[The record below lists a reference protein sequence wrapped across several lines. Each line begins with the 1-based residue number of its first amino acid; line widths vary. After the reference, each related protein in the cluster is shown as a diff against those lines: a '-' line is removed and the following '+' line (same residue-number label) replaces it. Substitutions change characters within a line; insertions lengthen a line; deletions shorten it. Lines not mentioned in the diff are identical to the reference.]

1 MHMWKPAS
9 VLGMSALSI
18 ALAFRSGS
26 ARALDYDDLS
36 VTVGLK
42 AWASTW
48 ETWRPQ
54 NLFFSTG
61 ALQVGEPVESSTR
74 FALTPSL
81 SIRYDK
87 FLLSA
92 SYLAPETYPLSG
104 ALDTNSLSGRR
115 TELDISGGY
124 YLLPG
129 LGLTLGYKDI
139 QQDYGQ
145 GAFKWTGPTAG
156 MTGSAPLGSN
166 WALYGSYAFGLLKL
180 KVPADS
186 HDANGNTSFDATYSV
201 GELGIAYGFGVGR
214 FLKSMR
220 FTAGYRAQLLST
232 RGYALI
238 NRPTTPTE
246 HDYTQGP
253 TIGVSGSF

>member
-9 VLGMSALSI
+9 VLGISALAI

-26 ARALDYDDLS
+26 ARALDYDNLS

-54 NLFFSTG
+54 NVFYSTG
-61 ALQVGEPVESSTR
+61 SLQIGEPVESKTR

-87 FLLSA
+87 VLLSA

-115 TELDISGGY
+115 TELDVNGGY
-124 YLLPG
+124 YVLPG
-129 LGLTLGYKDI
+129 LALTAGYKEI
-139 QQDYGQ
+139 QQDYGH
-145 GAFKWTGPTAG
+145 GPFKWTGPTVGLA
-156 MTGSAPLGSN
+156 GSAPLGSN
-166 WALYGSYAFGLLKL
+166 FALYGTYGFGVFKLKL
-180 KVPADS
+180 PTDS
-186 HDANGNTSFDATYSV
+186 PDAVGNTSFDATYSV
-201 GELGIAYGFGVGR
+201 GELGLTYAFGVGR

-220 FTAGYRAQLLST
+220 FTAGYRAQLLNT
-232 RGYALI
+232 RGYALM
-238 NRPTTPTE
+238 NRSTTPTE

-253 TIGVSGSF
+253 TISVSGSF